1 MTQDTPR
8 TYDLSRRTMLLGLG
22 TVGLAS
28 AGAGLGTTAYFS
40 DTESFSGNSLQA
52 GSLDLFVDY
61 EATYDSGGAV
71 ENLAENAVGTVD
83 GEPAG
88 TFYVLD
94 DVKPGDSGSVTFC
107 FEIDDN
113 PSYMWACG
121 MLTEDEN
128 GMTEPEMDVDE
139 TPDAGELAASI
150 VATISYCEEGEEGET
165 IVGEEI
171 ATGTLAEVF
180 AALEN
185 GVPLDGDGRAGVMT
199 PGDQTMYDEPVL
211 GDGEEVVAVTG
222 PCVCVEWEIPVSVG
236 NEIQTDTLEMV
247 LDFHALQARHNDG
260 TYNPCVDEQVEA
272 PTDDNSTTPTN

>member
-1 MTQDTPR
+1 MSQDTPR

-71 ENLAENAVGTVD
+71 ENLADQSSGTVD

-94 DVKPGDSGSVTFC
+94 DVKPGDSGSVKFC

-121 MLTEDEN
+121 MLAEDEN
-128 GMTEPEMDVDE
+128 GMTEPEMDAD
-139 TPDAGELAASI
+139 TTADAGELAASI
-150 VATISYCEEGEEGET
+150 AATLSYCTEGEAGET
-165 IVGEEI
+165 IVGEQI
-171 ATGTLAEVF
+171 ASGTLAELFGVL
-180 AALEN
+180 AG
-185 GVPLDGDGRAGVMT
+185 GVPLDGDGVAGLL
-199 PGDQTMYDEPVL
+199 PGEQAMYDEPVL
-211 GDGEEVVAVTG
+211 DESEQVVAVTG
-222 PCVCVEWEIPVSVG
+222 PCLCLEWEIPVSVG
-236 NEIQTDTLEMV
+236 NEIQTDTLEMA

-260 TYNPCVDEQVEA
+260 TYNPCVDEQEDVQD
-272 PTDDNSTTPTN
+272 TDDVGTPAGN

>member
-1 MTQDTPR
+1 MSQDTPQ
-8 TYDLSRRTMLLGLG
+8 TFDLSRRTMLLGLG

-52 GSLDLFVDY
+52 GSLDLLVDY
-61 EATYDSGGAV
+61 EATYDSDGAV
-71 ENLAENAVGTVD
+71 ENLAEQSAGTVD

-88 TFYVLD
+88 MFYMLD
-94 DVKPGDSGSVTFC
+94 DVKPGDSGSVKFC

-121 MLTEDEN
+121 DLTEAEN

-139 TPDAGELAASI
+139 TADAGELGAAIS
-150 VATISYCEEGEEGET
+150 ATLSYCEEVDGET

-171 ATGTLAEVF
+171 ASGSLADLF
-180 AALEN
+180 AILAG
-185 GVPLDGDGRAGVMT
+185 GVALDGDGVAGLV
-199 PGDQTMYDEPVL
+199 PGEQAMYDEPVL
-211 GDGEEVVAVTG
+211 DESEAVVAVTG
-222 PCVCVEWEIPVSVG
+222 PCLCLEWEIPTSVG
-236 NEIQTDTLEMV
+236 NEIQTDSLEMM

-260 TYNPCVDEQVEA
+260 TYNPCVDEQA
-272 PTDDNSTTPTN
+272 DDLLDGGQSDNSTQI